1 MAFGAAGKDQP
12 ARQRDQHRGQ
22 QAYQQNIDEN
32 LAQGRDLGPAA
43 RDGQKPAIERVGQ
56 GQVNTPILRP
66 RRADRDDVIA
76 LVIPRDGPVAVNAPV
91 GTNVAEDQPV
101 RVGLTRFRL
110 DQPRE
115 GGGAGGS
122 TKARHVLCQIGADRL
137 FEGPLGDGI
146 TGREAEQ
153 ADDGEQKHQQKRQT

>member
-1 MAFGAAGKDQP
+1 M
-12 ARQRDQHRGQ
+12 
-22 QAYQQNIDEN
+22 
-32 LAQGRDLGPAA
+32 
-43 RDGQKPAIERVGQ
+43 
-56 GQVNTPILRP
+56 
-66 RRADRDDVIA
+66 IA
-76 LVIPRDGPVAVNAPV
+76 LVIARDGPVAINAPV
-91 GTNVAEDQPV
+91 GTDVAEDQPV